1 MKLGVSAPA
10 TACLHPA
17 EKRYNAMNLEVTKLR
32 SSSSV
37 DTISARQNLAGV
49 YRESAYDKRP
59 SRFCAMREASNPKWV
74 DASTIP

>member
-17 EKRYNAMNLEVTKLR
+17 EKRYNTINVEVTKFFI
-32 SSSSV
+32 SSSV
-37 DTISARQNLAGV
+37 DTIYARQNRAGV
-49 YRESAYDKRP
+49 CRESAYDKRP